1 MKNFGRPI
9 TLILALLM
17 MLIACQTQDE
27 PVETEVPEPTATQLT
42 ETDTEETA
50 TEPLPTPVIEV
61 VSTQTDASSN
71 SNSEDE
77 VIDAAG
83 EVVPLAVVEFPPP
96 ARPFFSPISEA
107 PSEKMMETAWQ
118 LETNLPLDRN
128 DTELAKG
135 YLGVTD
141 EQINQSLPAPGI
153 DYQIGDVI
161 EFSVNN
167 FNINTYARVNAEL
180 LGISE
185 HGYFWF
191 DETNGNS
198 RPSLAE
204 VALAGAEFDQIYK
217 DVSGFFGTEVQPGID
232 GHLRVHVLNASPLTL
247 CASSAEQT
255 NVPPCGLLGYFSS
268 LDSQPKAVN
277 KNSNQKE
284 MFVMNGS
291 VFGRETYLSVLAHEY
306 RHMIE
311 ANYDN
316 NEIDWEVEGSAVLAE
331 DLVRKTGDAV
341 NRGNSFLLNPDQQ
354 LNRWT
359 DAGAGTHYGQGFML
373 NRFIY
378 DRLGTD
384 LYRQFAQSD
393 LQGLDA
399 VTAVALEADLPFDG
413 TRIWLDWLVAP
424 AIQDFPVV
432 PAEYPAPAN
441 SVTVLGDFVSNSGF
455 VADTTVNQFAADYY
469 NFATGQAFTVDFKG
483 DSLVP
488 LIDIQ
493 PISGERMWV
502 SRRTN
507 NSMARLTRT
516 LDLTQVDTATLQYD
530 VYRDI
535 EQGYD
540 FAYVAVS
547 ADGGATWEQLVSDNM
562 DGLIFQDNPG
572 ENALTERFYTG
583 RGDAWTP
590 ASADLSPWAG
600 QEILLRFEFVTDP
613 ILNFDGIAIDNLA
626 VPEIGYL
633 DPAEEDTGWTAE
645 GFVLATGF
653 IPQTWHLQ
661 LVYPTSDGVRVEK
674 IDVDV
679 TGATTFEVEAT
690 DGANGPIL
698 VVAAS
703 APVTLNPASYRL
715 SSR

>member
-1 MKNFGRPI
+1 M
-9 TLILALLM
+9 ILAALLM
-17 MLIACQTQDE
+17 LAACQTQDA
-27 PVETEVPEPTATQLT
+27 PVETEVPEPTATQIIAVEEPT
-42 ETDTEETA
+42 EA
-50 TEPLPTPVIEV
+50 LPTPQVEIVLTPAEPEPTTV
-61 VSTQTDASSN
+61 TATDSPPQ
-71 SNSEDE
+71 
-77 VIDAAG
+77 

-96 ARPFFSPISEA
+96 ARPFFTPISEPPTEA
-107 PSEKMMETAWQ
+107 MIETAWQ
-118 LETNLPLDRN
+118 LETNLPLARN
-128 DTELAKG
+128 DEELAKG

-141 EQINQSLPAPGI
+141 DQIAASLPELGI
-153 DYQIGDVI
+153 EYQIGDVV

-191 DETNGNS
+191 DETDGNA
-198 RPSLAE
+198 RPTLEE
-204 VALAGAEFDQIYK
+204 VAAAGAQFDQIYK
-217 DVSGFFGTEVQPGID
+217 DVSFYFGTEVQPGID

-247 CASSAEQT
+247 CASSADQT
-255 NVPPCGLLGYFSS
+255 RIPPCGLLGYFSS

-277 KNSNQKE
+277 GNSNQKD
-284 MFVMNGS
+284 MFVMNGDR
-291 VFGRETYLSVLAHEY
+291 FGSQTYLSVLAHEY

-311 ANYDN
+311 ANYDD

-331 DLVRKTGDAV
+331 DLVRQTGDAV

-359 DAGAGTHYGQGFML
+359 DVGAGTHYGQGYML

-393 LQGLDA
+393 LEGLDA
-399 VTAVALEADLPFDG
+399 VTAVALEAGLPLNG
-413 TRIWLDWLVAP
+413 TSLWLDWLVAP
-424 AIQDFPVV
+424 AIQNFPVV
-432 PAEYPAPAN
+432 PPEYPAPAN
-441 SVTVLGDFVSNSGF
+441 SVTVLGDFVTNSGY

-469 NFATGQAFTVDFKG
+469 EFAPGQAFTIDFKG
-483 DSLVP
+483 DSLVS
-488 LIDIQ
+488 LIDTQ
-493 PISGERMWV
+493 PISGERMWL

-516 LDLTQVDTATLQYD
+516 LDLRQVDFATLQYD

-535 EQGYD
+535 ELGYD

-547 ADGGATWEQLVSDNM
+547 ADGGQTWEQLVSENM
-562 DGLIFQDNPG
+562 DGLNFEDNPG
-572 ENALTERFYTG
+572 NNALTERFYTG
-583 RGDAWTP
+583 RGDAWVP
-590 ASADLSPWAG
+590 AFSDLTPWAG
-600 QEILLRFEFVTDP
+600 QEILLRFEFITDP

-633 DPAEEDTGWTAE
+633 DPAEDDTGWTAE

-661 LVYPTSDGVRVEK
+661 LVYPTSDGVRVED
-674 IDVDV
+674 IEVDS
-679 TGATTFEVEAT
+679 TGSATFEVEAT
-690 DGANGPIL
+690 TTADGPIL